1 VASPRRIISALGA
14 FFVLA
19 LLLVA
24 CGGVPGNGVAR
35 VGDTVIKK
43 STFDHW
49 LRVAAL
55 SSQPPGS
62 AGGASIP
69 DAPKYKKCIA
79 TKRTQ
84 QPKPSAGQPQQTD
97 AQLKAACEQEYKTL
111 QQQVMQFLISAQWIQ
126 GEGSD
131 LGIHLTDKDVQKEF
145 EKQKKQS
152 FPREADYQSFL
163 KSSGMS
169 QKDIL
174 LRVKLD
180 LLSNK
185 IRNKVTK
192 GKGKVT
198 EQQIAAYYNSNKSRF
213 GQPQRRDVLVV
224 LTKDQANAN
233 KAKAALAGGESFAS
247 VAKKYSIDSAS
258 KAQGGKLTV
267 SKGQQEQALDTAV
280 FSAKPGAVVGPVKT
294 QFGYYVFKVTKDTPG
309 TQQTLDQARTSI
321 KSLLTTQN
329 QQKALQDFVKKFQKK
344 WKGRTDCR
352 KAYVVK
358 TCSNAPKQNTTS
370 TGAPGAVP
378 QQQGGGQ
385 QVPQQQGGGQQVP
398 QQQGGAQQVPQQQGG
413 AQQAPAQP

>member
-19 LLLVA
+19 LLLAA

-35 VGDTVIKK
+35 VDDTVIKK

-49 LRVAAL
+49 LAVAAL

-62 AGGASIP
+62 AGGVTVP
-69 DAPKYKKCIA
+69 DAPKYTKCIA
-79 TKRTQ
+79 AKQKQ

-97 AQLKAACEQEYKTL
+97 AQLKAACEQEYKSL

-126 GEGSD
+126 GEAQD
-131 LGIHLTDKDVQKEF
+131 LGIHVSDKDVDKEF
-145 EKQKKQS
+145 QKQKKQS
-152 FPREADYQSFL
+152 FPRDADYQAFL

-185 IRNKVTK
+185 IRDKVTK

-213 GQPQRRDVLVV
+213 GQPQRRALLVV
-224 LTKDQANAN
+224 LTKDQKTAN
-233 KAKAALAGGESFAS
+233 KAKAALASGQSFAS
-247 VAKKYSIDSAS
+247 VAKKYSIDDAS

-267 SKGQQEQALDTAV
+267 SKGQQEQALDSAV
-280 FSAKPGAVVGPVKT
+280 FAAKPGAVVGPVKT
-294 QFGYYVFKVTKDTPG
+294 QFGYYVFKVTKNTPG
-309 TQQTLDQARTSI
+309 TQQTLDQARSSI

-352 KAYVVK
+352 KGFVVQ

-370 TGAPGAVP
+370 TAAPGAVP
-378 QQQGGGQ
+378 QQGGAQ
-385 QVPQQQGGGQQVP
+385 QAP
-398 QQQGGAQQVPQQQGG
+398 QQGGAQQVPQQGG
-413 AQQAPAQP
+413 AQQAPQQGGGAQQVPQQP